1 MGKRASTQ
9 SVHAVTKKDYSAFLC
24 PDKAIAC
31 PVTKPGELRASVKE
45 SQLVTLKDWF
55 KAGFECL
62 DTKEELSSCG
72 GCSSL
77 GKG

>member
-1 MGKRASTQ
+1 MGKRAAAQ
-9 SVHAVTKKDYSAFLC
+9 AALGPTKKDYSAFLC
-24 PDKAIAC
+24 PDKAVAC
-31 PVTKPGELRASVKE
+31 PLTKPGEALAAVKE
-45 SQLVTLKDWF
+45 GELVTLKDWF

-62 DTKEELSSCG
+62 DTKEELGSCG